1 MLYLKIIINMIKLFI
16 YRKAAKKEEE
26 RIKKLKKKIEI
37 DSYAEC
43 YPG

>member
-1 MLYLKIIINMIKLFI
+1 MSGQRYKTCYDIF

-26 RIKKLKKKIEI
+26 RIKKLRKKIEI